1 MVNSESKERYSN
13 WVYCEVQTARRSHRN
28 KYSKLHYEM
37 AVISVDAPGA
47 ADNKTRLTLA
57 RGRRKFTVY
66 SQEERGGERACS
78 GRWLASPPHRQPGLP
93 PRQASLSDPRVSRS
107 RDPPLALPL
116 WGWGNLSQKLKLPAV
131 FSFHL
136 TVKPEPTSIPTLARV
151 TGRRWHPR
159 VTI

>member
-1 MVNSESKERYSN
+1 M
-13 WVYCEVQTARRSHRN
+13 ARRSHRN

-37 AVISVDAPGA
+37 TVISVDAPGA

-57 RGRRKFTVY
+57 RRRRKFTMY

-78 GRWLASPPHRQPGLP
+78 GRWLASPSHRQSGLP

-116 WGWGNLSQKLKLPAV
+116 WGLRKSFPEAETSSSLLLPLNSQTRTHVHSHAGKSDRTAVAPASNYLV
-131 FSFHL
+131 ASNH
-136 TVKPEPTSIPTLARV
+136 TSPCAI
-151 TGRRWHPR
+151 
-159 VTI
+159 